1 MNERN
6 RVDEIFN
13 QQTEAATVS
22 IGSKHLNVKARTKLI
37 HYTKLVPHKE
47 NRVIN
52 QDAVMRIVNSIK
64 VNGQLFD
71 SVHVVDNGDETYTIL
86 AGHHRHRA
94 VTYVVEVEG
103 LKQYEYIRC
112 VIQDEDELDNDLLMI
127 DSNLEREELSPYDT
141 MIAIGKKE
149 EILIKKRE
157 RGDLVQGKPIT
168 GALRK
173 IIADDSP
180 IEDTQVGTYLRVYKK
195 GTNKVKEALKYNQ
208 ITLAQAGEIAKLKDK
223 QDSALHDLLN
233 PKKKQK
239 IVVEKNV
246 HLQALEHALQSAF
259 ATKVTV
265 SEKSLTIKYTSNDD
279 LNRILEIMGQEDVA
293 NEQ

>member
-13 QQTEAATVS
+13 QQTDAATVS
-22 IGSKHLNVKARTKLI
+22 IGSKHLKVKARTKLI
-37 HYTKLVPHKE
+37 HYNELVPHKE

-71 SVHVVDNGDETYTIL
+71 SVHVVDNGDGTYTIL
-86 AGHHRHRA
+86 AGHHRHQA

-168 GALRK
+168 GTLRK

-195 GTNKVKEALKYNQ
+195 GSNNVKEALKYNL
-208 ITLAQAGEIAKLKDK
+208 ITLAQAGKLAKLGDK
-223 QDSALHDLLN
+223 QDDELTKILN
-233 PKKKQK
+233 PGPKKKNRA
-239 IVVEKNV
+239 EKDI
-246 HLQALEHALQSAF
+246 HLKTLEHALQSAF

-279 LNRILEIMGQEDVA
+279 LNRILEIMGQEDVV
-293 NEQ
+293 NEP